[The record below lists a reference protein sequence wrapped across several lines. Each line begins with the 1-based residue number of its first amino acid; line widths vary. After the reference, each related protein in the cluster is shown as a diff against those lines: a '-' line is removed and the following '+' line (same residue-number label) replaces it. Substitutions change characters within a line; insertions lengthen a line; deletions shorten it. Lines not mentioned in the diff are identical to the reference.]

1 MKKLTDLPFN
11 PKPPTLLLVDI
22 NSCFA
27 TIEQQANPLLRGKPV
42 AVAAYATPSGCI
54 LAASYEA
61 KRMGVKTGM
70 RVKDGKLLCPD
81 LKVLTPD
88 PQKYRDAHLKL
99 RTVLSRY
106 SNTVIPKSIDEFV
119 VELEGCPCL
128 KSGIINVCLDI
139 KDNIKK
145 HVGDWVTVSI
155 GIGPN
160 IFLAKTAAGLKKPDG
175 LEEINASNF
184 ESVYSKL
191 EITNLHG
198 IKHRNAARL
207 ASQNI
212 YTVLDFY
219 NAPSAVLE
227 RAFGG
232 IVGYYWYLR
241 LRGWEIDDVEWGR
254 RSYGNSYAIPD
265 RLKKEEDLAPILYKL
280 VDKTAFRLR
289 KAGYKARGVHVSLS
303 YRDGSYWHHGCSSG
317 KTLFDPRD
325 IFKECYKI
333 MCRSP
338 YSGKEVSVI
347 AESVFDIFKEG
358 SSQLDLFEDIE
369 KKERLYSAVDKILTR
384 WGDFVITPARI
395 LSAKKHVHDR
405 IAFGGIK
412 ELEEFT
418 LQN

>member
-1 MKKLTDLPFN
+1 MKKLTDLQFN
-11 PKPPTLLLVDI
+11 PKPSTIMLIDI

-27 TIEQQANPLLRGKPV
+27 TVEQQANPHLRGRPV
-42 AVAAYATPSGCI
+42 AVAAYNTPSGCI

-61 KRMGVKTGM
+61 KYLGVKTGM
-70 RVKDGKLLCPD
+70 RVKEGKLLCPD
-81 LKVLTPD
+81 LTVLSPD

-99 RTVLSRY
+99 RKVLEKF
-106 SNTVIPKSIDEFV
+106 SNTVIPKSIDEFIV
-119 VELEGCPCL
+119 NLEGCPSQKKGMRETAL
-128 KSGIINVCLDI
+128 E
-139 KDNIKK
+139 IKK
-145 HVGDWVTVSI
+145 LIKKEVGDWITVSI

-175 LEEINASNF
+175 LEEINIYNF
-184 ESVYSKL
+184 KSVYSRL
-191 EITNLHG
+191 EITGLHG
-198 IKHRNAARL
+198 IKQRNAARL

-212 YTVLDFY
+212 FTVTDFY
-219 NAPSAVLE
+219 LAPSDVLE
-227 RAFGG
+227 RAFGS

-254 RSYGNSYAIPD
+254 RSYGNSYALPD
-265 RLKKEEDLAPILYKL
+265 RLCKNEDLAPILYKL
-280 VDKTAFRLR
+280 VEKTARRLR

-303 YRDGSYWHHGCSSG
+303 YRDGSFWHHGHSGG

-325 IFKECYKI
+325 IFKDAYRI

-338 YSGKEVSVI
+338 YSGKQVAI
-347 AESVFDIFKEG
+347 LAESVFDIFKNG
-358 SSQLDLFEDIE
+358 TTQLDLFDDIE
-369 KKERLYSAVDKILTR
+369 RKEKLYSAVDAITDK
-384 WGDFVITPARI
+384 WGEFVITPARM
-395 LSAKKHVHDR
+395 LAAKKHVHDR